1 METLTITGEEQS
13 GADLQAQAALR
24 ENGEIPRHIAIIM
37 DGNGRW
43 ANSRG
48 QNRVIGHH
56 EGVLS
61 VRDITESCAQ
71 LGVEQLTL
79 YTFSTENWNRPP
91 SEVDALMQLLIH
103 TIRSE
108 SDTLR
113 KNDIR
118 LTTIGDLSLLPDA
131 CRDELFDAIESTADN
146 RRMTLCLAISYSGRS
161 ELRRAVQRIARRIAA
176 GDMSADEVDESV
188 IEDALDTRGVPDPD
202 LLIRTGGEFRVSNFL
217 LWQIAYTEMYITDE
231 FWPAFRRQQL
241 YDAIRDFQNRERRFG
256 GLLD

>member
-1 METLTITGEEQS
+1 MTITGQEQTD
-13 GADLQAQAALR
+13 ADLKAQAELR
-24 ENGEIPRHIAIIM
+24 ANGEIPRHIAIIM

-43 ANSRG
+43 ARSRG

-56 EGVLS
+56 EGVRS

-71 LGVEQLTL
+71 LGVDQLTL
-79 YTFSTENWNRPP
+79 YTFSTENWKRPP

-113 KNDIR
+113 RNDIR

-131 CRDELFDAIESTADN
+131 CRVELFDAIESTADN
-146 RRMTLCLAISYSGRS
+146 HRMTLCLAISYSGRS
-161 ELRRAVQRIARRIAA
+161 ELTRAVRSIARRVAEGSIAPEEI
-176 GDMSADEVDESV
+176 DERTLEQS
-188 IEDALDTRGVPDPD
+188 LDTNGIADPD
-202 LLIRTGGEFRVSNFL
+202 LLIRTGGEYRVSNFL

-231 FWPAFRRQQL
+231 YWPAFRREKL
-241 YDAIRDFQNRERRFG
+241 YDAILDFQNRERRFG

>member
-1 METLTITGEEQS
+1 MTITGEEQTR
-13 GADLQAQAALR
+13 ADLEAQAELR
-24 ENGEIPRHIAIIM
+24 ANGEIPRHIAIIM

-43 ANSRG
+43 ARSRG
-48 QNRVIGHH
+48 QDRVIGHH
-56 EGVLS
+56 EGVRS

-113 KNDIR
+113 RNDIR

-131 CRDELFDAIESTADN
+131 CRTELFDAIESTAN
-146 RRMTLCLAISYSGRS
+146 NQRMTLCLAISYSGRS
-161 ELRRAVQRIARRIAA
+161 ELKRAVKSIARRVAEGSLSPEDI
-176 GDMSADEVDESV
+176 DEAV
-188 IEDALDTRGVPDPD
+188 IEHSLDTRGVADPD
-202 LLIRTGGEFRVSNFL
+202 LLIRTGGEYRVSNFL
-217 LWQIAYTEMYITDE
+217 LWQIAYTEMYITE
-231 FWPAFRRQQL
+231 EYWPAFRRQQL
-241 YDAIRDFQNRERRFG
+241 YDAILDFQNRERRFG